1 MKYEVTGLSDLG
13 LVRKNNED
21 FFLIDKDLNLFLVAD
36 GMGGYQKGEVA
47 SQLTCESMSFY
58 LKNLFDT
65 EKTDFNEENFK
76 NAVLEANLKIREKIS
91 ESNDLEKMGT
101 TLVGIL
107 VKPDRLIIAN
117 VGDSRAYRFRNNKI
131 EQISIDHSLVQES
144 KAAGLKRELPS
155 QFKNIV
161 TRALG
166 MKDSVSPDIYTI
178 PYLKNDKYLLC
189 SDGLHGLVSDNKM
202 KDILSGSGNLN
213 EKAKALIEAAKKA
226 GGKDNITCV
235 IIEMFEN
242 SIYTNQNNLDTQT
255 IDIPFSEKKNIPFKN
270 IQPKDKLFLLIIFC
284 IIMTVVLILFF
295 SLNLI

>member
-21 FFLIDKDLNLFLVAD
+21 FFLIDKDINLFLVAD

-47 SQLTCESMSFY
+47 SQLTCETMGFY
-58 LKNLFDT
+58 LKNLFAP
-65 EKTDFNEENFK
+65 EKADFNEENLK
-76 NAVLEANLKIREKIS
+76 NAVLEANLKIREKIT
-91 ESNDLEKMGT
+91 ESKDLEKMGT

-107 VKPDRLIIAN
+107 IKPDRLIIAN
-117 VGDSRAYRFRNNKI
+117 VGDSRAYRFRNNKL

-166 MKDSVSPDIYTI
+166 MKDSVLPDIYTI
-178 PYLKNDKYLLC
+178 PYLKNDKYILC
-189 SDGLHGLVSDNKM
+189 SDGLHGLVADNKM
-202 KDILSGSGNLN
+202 KDILSGSNNLI
-213 EKAKALIEAAKKA
+213 EKAQALIDAAKKA

-235 IIEMFEN
+235 IIEMLEN
-242 SIYTNQNNLDTQT
+242 SIYTNPNNLDTQT
-255 IDIPFSEKKNIPFKN
+255 IDIPFSQRKNIPFKN
-270 IQPKDKLFLLIIFC
+270 IQPKDRFFLLLIFGII
-284 IIMTVVLILFF
+284 ITVILILFF
-295 SLNLI
+295 SLKII